1 MEGTIIIADDDVS
14 VRTVLS
20 QAVSRAGCRVKST
33 GAISTLW
40 RWIEEGEG
48 DAIILDVLLPDGD
61 ALDILPALKKKR
73 PELPVIVIS
82 ANNTILTTIRASESG
97 AYEYFPKP
105 FDIKQILSS
114 LNKALLKK
122 FSNTYEPEKIKQNSI
137 EFNVELPLIGRSQSM
152 QEVYRVMARL
162 INTDLTVMVI
172 GASGTGKELVARALH
187 DYGKRKEKP
196 FIVVNLGTV
205 PSEEVESILFGAK
218 NSHSN
223 NNVEPI
229 GKFQLAK
236 GGTLFIDEIAD
247 MPMSTQTRLLRILQ
261 DEENLENENQDGQNL
276 NVRIITSTQ
285 VDLKPLIE
293 NGSFREDLFFR
304 LNVIPLNLPLLRER
318 AEDIPELCNHFLK
331 LSSLK
336 EGLIQ
341 KSIVPKGIELIK
353 QQPWRGNV
361 RELKNFIQ
369 RLIVLCTDEI
379 ISEEHIKKQLKQF
392 NDNDNVDDFS
402 VKGLSM
408 SVEKHL
414 LRYFELHGSSQPPP
428 GLYSRI
434 LKEIEYPLIALS
446 LNSSKGNQLKAS
458 KLLGINRNTLRKKIS
473 ELDINVSQTK
483 KMM

>member
-14 VRTVLS
+14 IRTVLS

-33 GAISTLW
+33 GTISTLW

-48 DAIILDVLLPDGD
+48 DAIILDVVLPDGD

-73 PELPVIVIS
+73 PEMPVIVIS

-105 FDIKQILSS
+105 FDIKQILST
-114 LNKALLKK
+114 LNKALVKK
-122 FSNTYEPEKIKQNSI
+122 FSNTLEPEKVEQNLM
-137 EFNVELPLIGRSQSM
+137 EFKVDLPLIGRSQSM

-162 INTDLTVMVI
+162 INTDLTVMII

-187 DYGKRKEKP
+187 DLGKRKENP
-196 FIVVNLGTV
+196 FIVLNLGTI
-205 PSEEVESILFGAK
+205 PNDQVENELFGN
-218 NSHSN
+218 NSN
-223 NNVEPI
+223 DTI

-261 DEENLENENQDGQNL
+261 DEENLEYDKKGGANS
-276 NVRIITSTQ
+276 NVRIITSTK
-285 VDLKPLIE
+285 VDLKSLIE
-293 NGSFREDLFFR
+293 NGEFREDLFFR
-304 LNVIPLNLPLLRER
+304 LNVIPINLPLLKER

-331 LSSLK
+331 LSSVKDELP
-336 EGLIQ
+336 Q
-341 KSIVPKGIELIK
+341 KSIVPKGVELLK
-353 QQPWRGNV
+353 QQHWRGNI

-379 ISEEHIKKQLKQF
+379 ISVELVKKQLMLFTDK
-392 NDNDNVDDFS
+392 DMGEDLS
-402 VKGLSM
+402 VEGLSK

-428 GLYSRI
+428 GLYNRI
-434 LKEIEYPLIALS
+434 IKEVEYPLIALS
-446 LNSSKGNQLKAS
+446 LSSSKGNQLKAS
-458 KLLGINRNTLRKKIS
+458 KLLGINRNTLRKKIA

>member
-14 VRTVLS
+14 IRTVLT
-20 QAVSRAGCRVKST
+20 QAVSRAGCRVKAT

-48 DAIILDVLLPDGD
+48 DAIILDVVLPDGD

-73 PELPVIVIS
+73 PDIPVIVIS

-105 FDIKQILSS
+105 FDIKKVLGS

-122 FSNTYEPEKIKQNSI
+122 YSNNYEPEKIEHNPQ
-137 EFNVELPLIGRSQSM
+137 EFKVDLPLIGRSQSM
-152 QEVYRVMARL
+152 QEVYRIMARL
-162 INTDLTVMVI
+162 INTDLTVMLI

-187 DYGKRKEKP
+187 DFGKRKNNP
-196 FIVVNLGTV
+196 FVVVNLATI
-205 PSEEVESILFGAK
+205 PSDQVETELFGSIDNK
-218 NSHSN
+218 EKKS
-223 NNVEPI
+223 V

-236 GGTLFIDEIAD
+236 GGTLFLDEVAD

-261 DEENLENENQDGQNL
+261 DEENLEHDLNDRQIS

-293 NGSFREDLFFR
+293 NGEFREDLFFR
-304 LNVIPLNLPLLRER
+304 LNVIPLHLPLLKER
-318 AEDIPELCNHFLK
+318 TEDIPELCNHFLK
-331 LSSLK
+331 LSSVK
-336 EGLIQ
+336 EGIAQ
-341 KSIVPKGIELIK
+341 KTIVPKGFELLK
-353 QQPWRGNV
+353 QLQWRGNV

-369 RLIVLCTDEI
+369 RLVVLSSDEI
-379 ISEEHIKKQLKQF
+379 ISEEIIKKQLKSF
-392 NDNDNVDDFS
+392 SDNEPAEDLS
-402 VKGLSM
+402 VEGLSM

-414 LRYFELHGSSQPPP
+414 IRYFELHGTSQPPP
-428 GLYSRI
+428 GLYNRI
-434 LKEIEYPLIALS
+434 LREIEYPLIALS
-446 LNSSKGNQLKAS
+446 LSSSKGNQLKAS
-458 KLLGINRNTLRKKIS
+458 KLLGINRNTLRKKIN

>member
-20 QAVSRAGCRVKST
+20 QAISRAGCRVKST

-48 DAIILDVLLPDGD
+48 DAVILDVLLPDGD

-82 ANNTILTTIRASESG
+82 ANNTVLTTIRASESG

-105 FDIKQILSS
+105 FDIKQILTS
-114 LNKALLKK
+114 LNNALLKK
-122 FSNTYEPEKIKQNSI
+122 FSNKYEQEKIQQNPI
-137 EFNVELPLIGRSQSM
+137 EFKVDLPLIGRSQSM

-162 INTDLTVMVI
+162 INTDLTVMII

-187 DYGKRKEKP
+187 DFGKRKEKP
-196 FIVVNLGTV
+196 FIVINLGTI
-205 PSEEVESILFGAK
+205 PSEQVESILFGANDK
-218 NSHSN
+218 NS
-223 NNVEPI
+223 NVDPV

-236 GGTLFIDEIAD
+236 GGTLFIDEVAD

-261 DEENLENENQDGQNL
+261 DEENLENKNQDGQNS

-293 NGSFREDLFFR
+293 KGSFREDLFFR

-318 AEDIPELCNHFLK
+318 VEDIPELCNHFLK
-331 LSSLK
+331 LSSFK
-336 EGLIQ
+336 EGLAQ
-341 KSIVPKGIELIK
+341 KSIVPKGIELLK
-353 QQPWRGNV
+353 LQQWRGNI

-369 RLIVLCTDEI
+369 RLSVFCTDEI
-379 ISEEHIKKQLKQF
+379 ISEELVKKQLKQF
-392 NDNDNVDDFS
+392 TDKDKEEDFS
-402 VKGLSM
+402 VEGLSR

-428 GLYSRI
+428 GLYNRI

-446 LNSSKGNQLKAS
+446 LSSSKGNQLRAS

>member
-14 VRTVLS
+14 IRTVLT

-48 DAIILDVLLPDGD
+48 DALILDVVLPDGD

-73 PELPVIVIS
+73 PDMPVIVIS

-105 FDIKQILSS
+105 FDIKKILST

-122 FSNTYEPEKIKQNSI
+122 FSNNYKPEII
-137 EFNVELPLIGRSQSM
+137 EHVPKEFKVDLPLIGRRQSM
-152 QEVYRVMARL
+152 QDVYRVIARL
-162 INTDLTVMVI
+162 INTDLTVMII

-187 DYGKRKEKP
+187 DFGKRKEKP
-196 FIVVNLGTV
+196 FIVLNLGSI
-205 PSEEVESILFGAK
+205 PSDQVENELFG
-218 NSHSN
+218 N
-223 NNVEPI
+223 NDNDINNDAI

-236 GGTLFIDEIAD
+236 GGTLFIDEVAD
-247 MPMSTQTRLLRILQ
+247 MPMATQTRLLRILQ
-261 DEENLENENQDGQNL
+261 DEENLEHDNQNNENS

-285 VDLKPLIE
+285 VDLKSLIE
-293 NGSFREDLFFR
+293 NGEFREDLFFR

-336 EGLIQ
+336 EGLTQ
-341 KSIVPKGIELIK
+341 KTIVPNGIEVLKK
-353 QQPWRGNV
+353 QQWRGNI

-369 RLIVLCTDEI
+369 RLVVLSPDDI
-379 ISEEHIKKQLKQF
+379 ITEDLVKNQLKLF
-392 NDNDNVDDFS
+392 SDNEKEDDLS
-402 VKGLSM
+402 VEGLSM

-414 LRYFELHGSSQPPP
+414 LRYFELHGSSLPPP
-428 GLYSRI
+428 GLYNRI

-458 KLLGINRNTLRKKIS
+458 KLLGINRNTLRKKIN

>member
-1 MEGTIIIADDDVS
+1 LEGTIIIADDDVS
-14 VRTVLS
+14 IRTVLT

-48 DAIILDVLLPDGD
+48 DAIILDVVLPDGD

-73 PELPVIVIS
+73 PDIPVIVIS

-105 FDIKQILSS
+105 FDIKQILST
-114 LNKALLKK
+114 LNKALIKK
-122 FSNTYEPEKIKQNSI
+122 FSNNYKPKKIEHEPN
-137 EFNVELPLIGRSQSM
+137 EFKVDLPLIGRSQSM
-152 QEVYRVMARL
+152 QEVYRVIARL
-162 INTDLTVMVI
+162 INTDLTVMII

-187 DYGKRKEKP
+187 DFGKRKEKP
-196 FIVVNLGTV
+196 FVVMNLGSI
-205 PSEEVESILFGAK
+205 PSDQVENELFG
-218 NSHSN
+218 N
-223 NNVEPI
+223 NDEGRSDDAI

-236 GGTLFIDEIAD
+236 GGTLFIDEVAD
-247 MPMSTQTRLLRILQ
+247 MPMATQTRLLRILQ
-261 DEENLENENQDGQNL
+261 DEENLEQDNQDHKNS

-293 NGSFREDLFFR
+293 NGEFREDLFFR

-336 EGLIQ
+336 EGLTQ
-341 KSIVPKGIELIK
+341 KTIVPNGIELLK
-353 QQPWRGNV
+353 RQQWRGNI

-369 RLIVLCTDEI
+369 RLVVLSPDEI
-379 ISEEHIKKQLKQF
+379 INEDLVKNQLNEF
-392 NDNDNVDDFS
+392 IDNDKEDDYS
-402 VKGLSM
+402 VEGLSM

-428 GLYSRI
+428 GLYNRI

-458 KLLGINRNTLRKKIS
+458 KLLGINRNTLRKKIN

>member
-33 GAISTLW
+33 GAIATLW
-40 RWIEEGEG
+40 RWVEEGEG
-48 DAIILDVLLPDGD
+48 DAIILDVVLPDGD

-114 LNKALLKK
+114 LNKALIKK
-122 FSNTYEPEKIKQNSI
+122 FSNTYEPEKIKENPI
-137 EFNVELPLIGRSQSM
+137 EFKVDLPLIGRSQSM
-152 QEVYRVMARL
+152 QEVYRIMARL
-162 INTDLTVMVI
+162 INTDLTVMII

-187 DYGKRKEKP
+187 DFGKRKENP
-196 FIVVNLGTV
+196 FIVVNLGTI
-205 PSEEVESILFGAK
+205 PSEQVENTLFGANDNK
-218 NSHSN
+218 S
-223 NNVEPI
+223 NVEPI
-229 GKFQLAK
+229 GKFQLAR
-236 GGTLFIDEIAD
+236 GGTLFIDEVAD

-261 DEENLENENQDGQNL
+261 DEENQEKENQDGKNT

-331 LSSLK
+331 LSSVK
-336 EGLIQ
+336 EGLTQ
-341 KSIVPKGIELIK
+341 KSIVPKGIELLK
-353 QQPWRGNV
+353 QQPWRGNI

-369 RLIVLCTDEI
+369 RLIVLCSDEI
-379 ISEEHIKKQLKQF
+379 ISEELIKKQLKQF
-392 NDNDNVDDFS
+392 TDNDNAEDLS
-402 VKGLSM
+402 VEGLSM

-428 GLYSRI
+428 GLYNRI

-446 LNSSKGNQLKAS
+446 LSSSKGNQLKAS

>member
-48 DAIILDVLLPDGD
+48 DAVILDVVLPDGD

-73 PELPVIVIS
+73 PELPIIVIS

-122 FSNTYEPEKIKQNSI
+122 FSNTYEPEKIRQNQI
-137 EFNVELPLIGRSQSM
+137 EFNVELPLIGRSQTM

-162 INTDLTVMVI
+162 INTDLTVMII

-187 DYGKRKEKP
+187 DFGKRKEKP
-196 FIVVNLGTV
+196 FIVVNLGTI
-205 PSEEVESILFGAK
+205 PSEQVESILFGANDK
-218 NSHSN
+218 NS
-223 NNVEPI
+223 NVEPV

-236 GGTLFIDEIAD
+236 GGTLFIDEVAD

-261 DEENLENENQDGQNL
+261 DEENLENENQDGQNS

-318 AEDIPELCNHFLK
+318 TEDIPELCNHFLK

-336 EGLIQ
+336 EGLTQ
-341 KSIVPKGIELIK
+341 KSIVPKGIELLK
-353 QQPWRGNV
+353 QQPWKGNV

-379 ISEEHIKKQLKQF
+379 ISEELVKKQLKQF
-392 NDNDNVDDFS
+392 TDNDNIEDLS
-402 VKGLSM
+402 VEGLSM

-446 LNSSKGNQLKAS
+446 LSSSKGNQLKAS

>member
-14 VRTVLS
+14 IRTVLT

-48 DAIILDVLLPDGD
+48 DAIILDVVLPDGD

-73 PELPVIVIS
+73 PDIPVIVIS

-105 FDIKQILSS
+105 FDIKQILST
-114 LNKALLKK
+114 LNKALIKK
-122 FSNTYEPEKIKQNSI
+122 FSNNYEPKKIEHEPT
-137 EFNVELPLIGRSQSM
+137 EFKVDLPLIGRSQSM
-152 QEVYRVMARL
+152 QEVYRVIARL
-162 INTDLTVMVI
+162 INTDLTVMII

-187 DYGKRKEKP
+187 DFGKRKEKP
-196 FIVVNLGTV
+196 FVVMNLGSI
-205 PSEEVESILFGAK
+205 PSDQVENELFG
-218 NSHSN
+218 N
-223 NNVEPI
+223 NDEGRSDDAI

-236 GGTLFIDEIAD
+236 GGTLFIDEVAD
-247 MPMSTQTRLLRILQ
+247 MPMATQTRLLRILQ
-261 DEENLENENQDGQNL
+261 DEENLEQDNQDHKNS

-293 NGSFREDLFFR
+293 NGEFREDLFFR

-336 EGLIQ
+336 EGLTQ
-341 KSIVPKGIELIK
+341 KTIVPNGIELLK
-353 QQPWRGNV
+353 RQQWRGNI

-369 RLIVLCTDEI
+369 RLVVLSPDEI
-379 ISEEHIKKQLKQF
+379 INEDLVKNQLNEF
-392 NDNDNVDDFS
+392 IDNDKEDDYS
-402 VKGLSM
+402 VEGLSM

-414 LRYFELHGSSQPPP
+414 LRYFELHGSSLPPP
-428 GLYSRI
+428 GLYNRI

-458 KLLGINRNTLRKKIS
+458 KLLGINRNTLRKKIN

>member
-33 GAISTLW
+33 GAIATLW

-48 DAIILDVLLPDGD
+48 DAIILDVVLPDGD

-114 LNKALLKK
+114 LNKALIKK
-122 FSNTYEPEKIKQNSI
+122 FSNTYEPEKIKENTI
-137 EFNVELPLIGRSQSM
+137 EFKVDLPLIGRSQSM
-152 QEVYRVMARL
+152 QEVYRIMARL
-162 INTDLTVMVI
+162 INTDLTVMII

-187 DYGKRKEKP
+187 DFGKRKENP
-196 FIVVNLGTV
+196 FIVVNLGTI
-205 PSEEVESILFGAK
+205 PSEQVENTLFGANDNK
-218 NSHSN
+218 S
-223 NNVEPI
+223 NVEPI
-229 GKFQLAK
+229 GKFQLAR
-236 GGTLFIDEIAD
+236 GGTLFIDEVAD

-261 DEENLENENQDGQNL
+261 DEENQEKENQDGKNT

-331 LSSLK
+331 LSSVK
-336 EGLIQ
+336 EGLTQ
-341 KSIVPKGIELIK
+341 KSIVPKGIELLK
-353 QQPWRGNV
+353 QQPWRGNI

-369 RLIVLCTDEI
+369 RLIVLCSDEI
-379 ISEEHIKKQLKQF
+379 ISEELIKKQLKQF
-392 NDNDNVDDFS
+392 TDNDNAEDLS
-402 VKGLSM
+402 VEGLSM

-428 GLYSRI
+428 GLYNRI

-446 LNSSKGNQLKAS
+446 LSSSKGNQLKAS

>member
-14 VRTVLS
+14 IRTVLT

-48 DAIILDVLLPDGD
+48 DAIILDVVLPDGD

-73 PELPVIVIS
+73 PDIPVIVIS

-105 FDIKQILSS
+105 FDIKQILST
-114 LNKALLKK
+114 LNKALIKK
-122 FSNTYEPEKIKQNSI
+122 FSNNYKPKKIEHEPN
-137 EFNVELPLIGRSQSM
+137 EFKVDLPLIGRSQSM
-152 QEVYRVMARL
+152 QEVYRVIARL
-162 INTDLTVMVI
+162 INTDLTVMII

-187 DYGKRKEKP
+187 DFGKRKEKP
-196 FIVVNLGTV
+196 FVVMNLGSI
-205 PSEEVESILFGAK
+205 PSDQVENELFG
-218 NSHSN
+218 N
-223 NNVEPI
+223 NDEGRSDDAI

-236 GGTLFIDEIAD
+236 GGTLFIDEVAD
-247 MPMSTQTRLLRILQ
+247 MPMATQTRLLRILQ
-261 DEENLENENQDGQNL
+261 DEENLEQDNQDHKNP
-276 NVRIITSTQ
+276 NVRIITSTK

-293 NGSFREDLFFR
+293 NGEFREDLFFR

-336 EGLIQ
+336 EGLTQ
-341 KSIVPKGIELIK
+341 KTIVPNGIELLK
-353 QQPWRGNV
+353 RQQWRGNV

-369 RLIVLCTDEI
+369 RLVVLSPDEI
-379 ISEEHIKKQLKQF
+379 INEDLVKNQLNEF
-392 NDNDNVDDFS
+392 IDNDKEDDYS
-402 VKGLSM
+402 VEGLSM

-414 LRYFELHGSSQPPP
+414 LRYFELHGSSLPPP
-428 GLYSRI
+428 GLYNRI

-458 KLLGINRNTLRKKIS
+458 KLLGINRNTLRKKIN

>member
-14 VRTVLS
+14 IRTVLT

-48 DAIILDVLLPDGD
+48 DAIILDVVLPDGD

-73 PELPVIVIS
+73 PDMPVIVIS

-105 FDIKQILSS
+105 FDIKQLLST

-122 FSNTYEPEKIKQNSI
+122 FSNNYEPKKIEHSPK
-137 EFNVELPLIGRSQSM
+137 EFKVDLPLIGRSQSM
-152 QEVYRVMARL
+152 QEVYRIIARL
-162 INTDLTVMVI
+162 INTDLTVMII

-187 DYGKRKEKP
+187 DFGKRKEEP
-196 FIVVNLGTV
+196 FIVMNLGSI
-205 PSEEVESILFGAK
+205 PSDQVENELFGNIDDGK
-218 NSHSN
+218 NN
-223 NNVEPI
+223 EAI

-236 GGTLFIDEIAD
+236 GGTLFIDEVAD
-247 MPMSTQTRLLRILQ
+247 MPMATQTRLLRILQ
-261 DEENLENENQDGQNL
+261 DEENLEQDNQNNENS

-293 NGSFREDLFFR
+293 NGEFREDLFFR

-336 EGLIQ
+336 EGLSQ
-341 KSIVPKGIELIK
+341 KIIVPYGIEILKK
-353 QQPWRGNV
+353 QKWRGNV

-369 RLIVLCTDEI
+369 RLVVLSPDEI
-379 ISEEHIKKQLKQF
+379 ITEDLVKNQLKLF
-392 NDNDNVDDFS
+392 TDNDKEDDLS
-402 VKGLSM
+402 VEGLSM

-414 LRYFELHGSSQPPP
+414 LRYFELHGSSLPPP
-428 GLYSRI
+428 GLYNRI
-434 LKEIEYPLIALS
+434 LKEIEYPLIALT

-458 KLLGINRNTLRKKIS
+458 KLLGINRNTLRKKIN

>member
-14 VRTVLS
+14 IRTVLT

-48 DAIILDVLLPDGD
+48 DAVILDVVLPDGD

-73 PELPVIVIS
+73 PDMPVIVIS

-105 FDIKQILSS
+105 FDIKKILST

-122 FSNTYEPEKIKQNSI
+122 FSNNYKPEKIEHSPK
-137 EFNVELPLIGRSQSM
+137 EFKVDLPLIGRSQSM
-152 QEVYRVMARL
+152 QEVYRVIARL
-162 INTDLTVMVI
+162 INTDLTVMII

-187 DYGKRKEKP
+187 DFGKRKEKP
-196 FIVVNLGTV
+196 FVVMNLGSI
-205 PSEEVESILFGAK
+205 PSDQVENELFG
-218 NSHSN
+218 N
-223 NNVEPI
+223 NDNDINNDAI

-236 GGTLFIDEIAD
+236 GGTLFIDEVAD
-247 MPMSTQTRLLRILQ
+247 MPMATQTRLLRILQ
-261 DEENLENENQDGQNL
+261 DEENLENDNQNNENS

-285 VDLKPLIE
+285 VDLKSLIE
-293 NGSFREDLFFR
+293 NGEFREDLFFR

-336 EGLIQ
+336 EGLTQ
-341 KSIVPKGIELIK
+341 KTIVPNGIEVLKK
-353 QQPWRGNV
+353 QQWRGNI

-369 RLIVLCTDEI
+369 RLVVLSPDEI
-379 ISEEHIKKQLKQF
+379 ITEDLVKNQLKLF
-392 NDNDNVDDFS
+392 TDNDKEDDLS
-402 VKGLSM
+402 VEGLSM

-414 LRYFELHGSSQPPP
+414 LRYFELHGSSLPPP
-428 GLYSRI
+428 GLYNRI

-458 KLLGINRNTLRKKIS
+458 KLLGINRNTLRKKIN

>member
-20 QAVSRAGCRVKST
+20 QAVTRAGCRVKST
-33 GAISTLW
+33 GAIATLW

-48 DAIILDVLLPDGD
+48 DAVILDVVLPDGD

-73 PELPVIVIS
+73 PELPIIVIS
-82 ANNTILTTIRASESG
+82 ANNTILTTIRANESG

-114 LNKALLKK
+114 LNKALIKK
-122 FSNTYEPEKIKQNSI
+122 FSNTYEPEKIQQNPI
-137 EFNVELPLIGRSQSM
+137 EFKAELPLIGRSQSM

-162 INTDLTVMVI
+162 INTDLTVMII

-187 DYGKRKEKP
+187 DFGKRKEKP
-196 FIVVNLGTV
+196 FIVVNLGTI
-205 PSEEVESILFGAK
+205 PSEQVENVLFG
-218 NSHSN
+218 SN
-223 NNVEPI
+223 DNKSNMKAV

-236 GGTLFIDEIAD
+236 GGTLFIDEVAD

-261 DEENLENENQDGQNL
+261 DEENLENENQDGQNS

-336 EGLIQ
+336 EGLTQ
-341 KSIVPKGIELIK
+341 KSIVPKGIELLK
-353 QQPWRGNV
+353 QQPWRGNI

-369 RLIVLCTDEI
+369 RLIVLCNDEV
-379 ISEEHIKKQLKQF
+379 ISEELVKKQLKQF
-392 NDNDNVDDFS
+392 TDNDNVGDLS
-402 VKGLSM
+402 VEGLSM

-428 GLYSRI
+428 GLYNRI

-446 LNSSKGNQLKAS
+446 LSSSKGNQLKAS
-458 KLLGINRNTLRKKIS
+458 KLLGINRNTLRKKIN

-483 KMM
+483 KML

>member
-14 VRTVLS
+14 IRTVLT
-20 QAVSRAGCRVKST
+20 QAVSRAGCRVKAT

-48 DAIILDVLLPDGD
+48 DAIILDVVLPDGD

-73 PELPVIVIS
+73 PDMPVIVIS

-105 FDIKQILSS
+105 FDIKQVLGS

-122 FSNTYEPEKIKQNSI
+122 YSNNYEPEKIEHNPQ
-137 EFNVELPLIGRSQSM
+137 EFKVDLPLIGRSQSM
-152 QEVYRVMARL
+152 QEVYRIMARL
-162 INTDLTVMVI
+162 INTDLTVMLI

-187 DYGKRKEKP
+187 DFGKRKNNP
-196 FIVVNLGTV
+196 FVVVNLATI
-205 PSEEVESILFGAK
+205 PSDQVETELFGSINDK
-218 NSHSN
+218 EKKS
-223 NNVEPI
+223 I

-236 GGTLFIDEIAD
+236 GGTLFLDEVAD

-261 DEENLENENQDGQNL
+261 DEENLEHDINERQNS

-293 NGSFREDLFFR
+293 NGEFREDLFFR
-304 LNVIPLNLPLLRER
+304 LNVIPLHLPLLKER
-318 AEDIPELCNHFLK
+318 TEDIPELCNHFLK
-331 LSSLK
+331 LSSVK
-336 EGLIQ
+336 EGISQ
-341 KSIVPKGIELIK
+341 KTIVPKGIELLK
-353 QQPWRGNV
+353 QLQWRGNV

-369 RLIVLCTDEI
+369 RLVVLSSDEI
-379 ISEEHIKKQLKQF
+379 ISEEIIKKQLKSF
-392 NDNDNVDDFS
+392 SDNEPAEDLS
-402 VKGLSM
+402 VEGLSM

-414 LRYFELHGSSQPPP
+414 IRYFELHGTSQPPP
-428 GLYSRI
+428 GLYNRI
-434 LKEIEYPLIALS
+434 LREIEYPLIALS
-446 LNSSKGNQLKAS
+446 LSSSKGNQLKAS
-458 KLLGINRNTLRKKIS
+458 KLLGINRNTLRKKIN

>member
-14 VRTVLS
+14 IRTVLT

-48 DAIILDVLLPDGD
+48 DAIILDVVLPDGD

-73 PELPVIVIS
+73 PDIPVIVIS

-105 FDIKQILSS
+105 FDIKQILST
-114 LNKALLKK
+114 LNKALIKK
-122 FSNTYEPEKIKQNSI
+122 FSNNYKPKKIEHEPN
-137 EFNVELPLIGRSQSM
+137 EFKVDLPLIGRSQSM
-152 QEVYRVMARL
+152 QEVYRVIARL
-162 INTDLTVMVI
+162 INTDLTVMII

-187 DYGKRKEKP
+187 DFGKRKEKP
-196 FIVVNLGTV
+196 FVVMNLGSI
-205 PSEEVESILFGAK
+205 PSDQVENELFG
-218 NSHSN
+218 N
-223 NNVEPI
+223 NDEGRSDDAI

-236 GGTLFIDEIAD
+236 GGTLFIDEVAD
-247 MPMSTQTRLLRILQ
+247 MPMATQTRLLRILQ
-261 DEENLENENQDGQNL
+261 DEENLEQDNQDHKNS

-293 NGSFREDLFFR
+293 NGEFREDLFFR

-336 EGLIQ
+336 EGLTQ
-341 KSIVPKGIELIK
+341 KTIVPNGIELLK
-353 QQPWRGNV
+353 RQQWRGNI

-369 RLIVLCTDEI
+369 RLVVLSPDEI
-379 ISEEHIKKQLKQF
+379 INEDLVKNQLNEF
-392 NDNDNVDDFS
+392 IDNDKEDDYS
-402 VKGLSM
+402 VEGLSM

-414 LRYFELHGSSQPPP
+414 LRYFELHGSSLPPP
-428 GLYSRI
+428 GLYNRI

-458 KLLGINRNTLRKKIS
+458 KLLGINRNTLRKKIN

>member
-14 VRTVLS
+14 IRTVLT

-48 DAIILDVLLPDGD
+48 DAVILDVVLPDGD

-73 PELPVIVIS
+73 PDMPVIVIS

-105 FDIKQILSS
+105 FDIKKILST

-122 FSNTYEPEKIKQNSI
+122 FSNNYKPEKIEHSPK
-137 EFNVELPLIGRSQSM
+137 EFKVDLPLIGRSQSM
-152 QEVYRVMARL
+152 QEVYRVIARL
-162 INTDLTVMVI
+162 INTDLTVMII

-187 DYGKRKEKP
+187 DFGKRKEKP
-196 FIVVNLGTV
+196 FIVMNLGSI
-205 PSEEVESILFGAK
+205 PSDQVENELFG
-218 NSHSN
+218 N
-223 NNVEPI
+223 NDNDINNDAI

-236 GGTLFIDEIAD
+236 GGTLFIDEVAD
-247 MPMSTQTRLLRILQ
+247 MPMATQTRLLRILQ
-261 DEENLENENQDGQNL
+261 DEENLEQDNQNNENS

-293 NGSFREDLFFR
+293 NGEFREDLFFR

-336 EGLIQ
+336 EGLTQ
-341 KSIVPKGIELIK
+341 KTIVPNGIEVLKK
-353 QQPWRGNV
+353 QQWRGNI

-369 RLIVLCTDEI
+369 RLVVLSPDEI
-379 ISEEHIKKQLKQF
+379 ITEDLVKNQLKLF
-392 NDNDNVDDFS
+392 TDNDKEDDLS
-402 VKGLSM
+402 VEGLSM

-414 LRYFELHGSSQPPP
+414 LRYFELHGSSLPPP
-428 GLYSRI
+428 GLYNRI

-458 KLLGINRNTLRKKIS
+458 KLLGINRNTLRKKIN

>member
-14 VRTVLS
+14 IRTVLT

-48 DAIILDVLLPDGD
+48 DAIILDVVLPDGD

-73 PELPVIVIS
+73 PDIPVIVIS

-105 FDIKQILSS
+105 FDIKQILST
-114 LNKALLKK
+114 LNKALIKK
-122 FSNTYEPEKIKQNSI
+122 FSNNYKPKKIEHEPN
-137 EFNVELPLIGRSQSM
+137 EFKVDLPLIGRSQSM
-152 QEVYRVMARL
+152 QEVYRVIARL
-162 INTDLTVMVI
+162 INTDLTVMII

-187 DYGKRKEKP
+187 DFGKRKEKP
-196 FIVVNLGTV
+196 FVVMNLGSI
-205 PSEEVESILFGAK
+205 PSDQVENELFG
-218 NSHSN
+218 N
-223 NNVEPI
+223 NDEGRSDDAI

-236 GGTLFIDEIAD
+236 GGTLFIDEVAD
-247 MPMSTQTRLLRILQ
+247 MPMATQTRLLRILQ
-261 DEENLENENQDGQNL
+261 DEENLEQDNQDHKNS

-293 NGSFREDLFFR
+293 NGEFREDLFFR

-336 EGLIQ
+336 EGLTQ
-341 KSIVPKGIELIK
+341 KTIVPNGIELLK
-353 QQPWRGNV
+353 RQQWRGNI

-369 RLIVLCTDEI
+369 RLVVLSPDEI
-379 ISEEHIKKQLKQF
+379 INEDLVKNQLNEFIDIDKE
-392 NDNDNVDDFS
+392 DDYS
-402 VKGLSM
+402 VEGLSM

-414 LRYFELHGSSQPPP
+414 LRYFELHGSSLPPP
-428 GLYSRI
+428 GLYNRI

-458 KLLGINRNTLRKKIS
+458 KLLGINRNTLRKKIN

>member
-14 VRTVLS
+14 IRTVLT

-48 DAIILDVLLPDGD
+48 DAIILDVVLPDGD

-73 PELPVIVIS
+73 PDIPVIVIS

-105 FDIKQILSS
+105 FDIKQILST
-114 LNKALLKK
+114 LNKALIKK
-122 FSNTYEPEKIKQNSI
+122 FSNNYKPKKIEHEPN
-137 EFNVELPLIGRSQSM
+137 EFKVDLPLIGRSQSM
-152 QEVYRVMARL
+152 QEVYRVIARL
-162 INTDLTVMVI
+162 INTDLTVMII

-187 DYGKRKEKP
+187 DFGKRKEKP
-196 FIVVNLGTV
+196 FVVMNLGSI
-205 PSEEVESILFGAK
+205 PSDQVENELFG
-218 NSHSN
+218 N
-223 NNVEPI
+223 NDEGRSDDAI

-236 GGTLFIDEIAD
+236 GGTLFIDEVAD
-247 MPMSTQTRLLRILQ
+247 MPMATQTRLLRILQ
-261 DEENLENENQDGQNL
+261 DEENLEQDNQDHKNS

-293 NGSFREDLFFR
+293 NGEFREDLFFR

-336 EGLIQ
+336 EGLTQ
-341 KSIVPKGIELIK
+341 KTIVPNGIELLK
-353 QQPWRGNV
+353 RQQWRGNI

-369 RLIVLCTDEI
+369 RLVVLSPDEI
-379 ISEEHIKKQLKQF
+379 INEDLVKNQLNEF
-392 NDNDNVDDFS
+392 IDNDKEDDYS
-402 VKGLSM
+402 VEGLSM

-428 GLYSRI
+428 GLYNRI

-458 KLLGINRNTLRKKIS
+458 KLLGINRNTLRKKIN

>member
-14 VRTVLS
+14 IRTVLT

-48 DAIILDVLLPDGD
+48 DAVILDVVLPDGD

-73 PELPVIVIS
+73 PDMPVIVIS

-105 FDIKQILSS
+105 FDIKKILST

-122 FSNTYEPEKIKQNSI
+122 FSNNYKPEKIEHSPK
-137 EFNVELPLIGRSQSM
+137 EFKVDLPLIGRSQSM
-152 QEVYRVMARL
+152 QEVYRVIARL
-162 INTDLTVMVI
+162 INTDLTVMII

-187 DYGKRKEKP
+187 DFGKRKEKP
-196 FIVVNLGTV
+196 FVVMNLGSI
-205 PSEEVESILFGAK
+205 PSDQVENELFG
-218 NSHSN
+218 NNDNDIN
-223 NNVEPI
+223 NNAI

-236 GGTLFIDEIAD
+236 GGTLFIDEVAD
-247 MPMSTQTRLLRILQ
+247 MPMATQTRLLRILQ
-261 DEENLENENQDGQNL
+261 DEENLEQDNQNNENS

-293 NGSFREDLFFR
+293 NGEFREDLFFR

-336 EGLIQ
+336 EGLTQ
-341 KSIVPKGIELIK
+341 KTIVPNGIDVLKK
-353 QQPWRGNV
+353 QQWRGNI

-369 RLIVLCTDEI
+369 RLVVLSPDEI
-379 ISEEHIKKQLKQF
+379 ITEDLVKNQLKLF
-392 NDNDNVDDFS
+392 TDNDKEDDLS
-402 VKGLSM
+402 VEGLSM

-414 LRYFELHGSSQPPP
+414 LRYFELHGSSLPPP
-428 GLYSRI
+428 GLYNRI

-458 KLLGINRNTLRKKIS
+458 KLLGINRNTLRKKIN

>member
-14 VRTVLS
+14 IRTVLT

-48 DAIILDVLLPDGD
+48 DAIILDVVLPDGD

-73 PELPVIVIS
+73 PDIPVIVIS

-105 FDIKQILSS
+105 FDIKQILST
-114 LNKALLKK
+114 LNKALIKK
-122 FSNTYEPEKIKQNSI
+122 FSNNYKPKKIEHEPN
-137 EFNVELPLIGRSQSM
+137 EFKVDLPLIGRSQSM
-152 QEVYRVMARL
+152 QEVYRVIARL
-162 INTDLTVMVI
+162 INTDLTVMII

-187 DYGKRKEKP
+187 DFGKRKEKP
-196 FIVVNLGTV
+196 FVVMNLGSI
-205 PSEEVESILFGAK
+205 PSDQVENELFG
-218 NSHSN
+218 N
-223 NNVEPI
+223 NDEGRSDDAI

-236 GGTLFIDEIAD
+236 GGTLFIDEVAD
-247 MPMSTQTRLLRILQ
+247 MPMATQTRLLRILQ
-261 DEENLENENQDGQNL
+261 DEENLEQDNQDHKNS

-293 NGSFREDLFFR
+293 NGEFREDLFFR

-336 EGLIQ
+336 EGLTQ
-341 KSIVPKGIELIK
+341 KTIVPNGIELLK
-353 QQPWRGNV
+353 RQQWRGNI

-369 RLIVLCTDEI
+369 RLVVLSPDEI
-379 ISEEHIKKQLKQF
+379 INEDLVKNQLNEF
-392 NDNDNVDDFS
+392 IDNDKEDDYS
-402 VKGLSM
+402 VEGLSM

-414 LRYFELHGSSQPPP
+414 LRYFELHGSSLPPP
-428 GLYSRI
+428 GLYNRI
-434 LKEIEYPLIALS
+434 LREIEYPLIALS

-458 KLLGINRNTLRKKIS
+458 KLLGINRNTLRKKIN

>member
-14 VRTVLS
+14 IRTVLT

-48 DAIILDVLLPDGD
+48 DAIILDVVLPDGD
-61 ALDILPALKKKR
+61 ALDILPAIKKKR
-73 PELPVIVIS
+73 PDIPVIVIS

-105 FDIKQILSS
+105 FDIKQILST
-114 LNKALLKK
+114 LNKALIKK
-122 FSNTYEPEKIKQNSI
+122 FSNNYKPKKIEHEPN
-137 EFNVELPLIGRSQSM
+137 EFKVDLPLIGRSQSM
-152 QEVYRVMARL
+152 QEVYRVIARL
-162 INTDLTVMVI
+162 INTDLTVMII

-187 DYGKRKEKP
+187 DFGKRKEKP
-196 FIVVNLGTV
+196 FVVMNLGSI
-205 PSEEVESILFGAK
+205 PSDQVENELFG
-218 NSHSN
+218 NSDEGRSDDA
-223 NNVEPI
+223 I

-236 GGTLFIDEIAD
+236 GGTLFIDEVAD
-247 MPMSTQTRLLRILQ
+247 MPMATQTRLLRILQ
-261 DEENLENENQDGQNL
+261 DEENLEQDNQDHKNS

-293 NGSFREDLFFR
+293 NGEFREDLFFR
-304 LNVIPLNLPLLRER
+304 LNVIPLKLPLLRER

-336 EGLIQ
+336 EGLTQ
-341 KSIVPKGIELIK
+341 KTIVPNGIELLK
-353 QQPWRGNV
+353 RQQWRGNI

-369 RLIVLCTDEI
+369 RLVVLSPDEI
-379 ISEEHIKKQLKQF
+379 ISEDLVKNQLNEF
-392 NDNDNVDDFS
+392 IDNDKEDDYS
-402 VKGLSM
+402 VEGLSM

-414 LRYFELHGSSQPPP
+414 LRYFELHGSSLPPP
-428 GLYSRI
+428 GLYNRI

-458 KLLGINRNTLRKKIS
+458 KLLGINRNTLRKKIN

>member
-14 VRTVLS
+14 IRTVLT

-48 DAIILDVLLPDGD
+48 DAIILDVVLPDGD

-73 PELPVIVIS
+73 PDIPVIVIS

-105 FDIKQILSS
+105 FDIKQILST
-114 LNKALLKK
+114 LNKALIKK
-122 FSNTYEPEKIKQNSI
+122 FSNNYKPKKIEHEPN
-137 EFNVELPLIGRSQSM
+137 EFKVDLPLIGRSQSM
-152 QEVYRVMARL
+152 QEVYRIIARL
-162 INTDLTVMVI
+162 INTDLTVMII

-187 DYGKRKEKP
+187 DFGKRKEKP
-196 FIVVNLGTV
+196 FVVMNLGSI
-205 PSEEVESILFGAK
+205 PSDQVENELFG
-218 NSHSN
+218 NSDEGRSDDA
-223 NNVEPI
+223 I

-236 GGTLFIDEIAD
+236 GGTLFIDEVAD
-247 MPMSTQTRLLRILQ
+247 MPMATQTRLLRILQ
-261 DEENLENENQDGQNL
+261 DEENLEQDNQDHKNS

-293 NGSFREDLFFR
+293 NGEFREDLFFR
-304 LNVIPLNLPLLRER
+304 LNVIPLKLPLLRER

-336 EGLIQ
+336 EGLTQ
-341 KSIVPKGIELIK
+341 KTIVPNGIELLK
-353 QQPWRGNV
+353 RQQWRGNI

-369 RLIVLCTDEI
+369 RLVVLSPDEI
-379 ISEEHIKKQLKQF
+379 INEDLVKNQLNEF
-392 NDNDNVDDFS
+392 IDNDKEDDYS
-402 VKGLSM
+402 VEGLSM

-414 LRYFELHGSSQPPP
+414 LRYFELHGSSLPPP
-428 GLYSRI
+428 GLYNRI

-458 KLLGINRNTLRKKIS
+458 KLLGINRNTLRKKIN

>member
-14 VRTVLS
+14 IRTVLT

-48 DAIILDVLLPDGD
+48 DAIILDVVLPDGD

-73 PELPVIVIS
+73 PDIPVIVIS

-105 FDIKQILSS
+105 FDIKQILST
-114 LNKALLKK
+114 LNKALIKK
-122 FSNTYEPEKIKQNSI
+122 FSNNYKPKKIEHEPT
-137 EFNVELPLIGRSQSM
+137 EFKVDLPLIGRSQSM
-152 QEVYRVMARL
+152 QEVYRVIARL
-162 INTDLTVMVI
+162 INTDLTVMII

-187 DYGKRKEKP
+187 DFGKRKEKP
-196 FIVVNLGTV
+196 FVVMNLGSI
-205 PSEEVESILFGAK
+205 PSDQVENELFG
-218 NSHSN
+218 N
-223 NNVEPI
+223 NDEGRSDDAI

-236 GGTLFIDEIAD
+236 GGTLFIDEVAD
-247 MPMSTQTRLLRILQ
+247 MPMATQTRLLRILQ
-261 DEENLENENQDGQNL
+261 DEENLEQDNQDHKNS

-293 NGSFREDLFFR
+293 NGEFREDLFFR

-336 EGLIQ
+336 EGLTQ
-341 KSIVPKGIELIK
+341 KTIVPNGIELLK
-353 QQPWRGNV
+353 RQQWRGNI

-369 RLIVLCTDEI
+369 RLVVLSPDEI
-379 ISEEHIKKQLKQF
+379 INEDLVKNQLNEF
-392 NDNDNVDDFS
+392 IDNDKEDDYS
-402 VKGLSM
+402 VEGLSM

-414 LRYFELHGSSQPPP
+414 LRYFELHGSSLPPP
-428 GLYSRI
+428 GLYNRI

-458 KLLGINRNTLRKKIS
+458 KLLGINRNTLRKKIN

>member
-14 VRTVLS
+14 IRTVLT

-48 DAIILDVLLPDGD
+48 DAIILDVVLPDGD

-73 PELPVIVIS
+73 PDIPVIVIS
-82 ANNTILTTIRASESG
+82 ANNTILTTIIASESG

-105 FDIKQILSS
+105 FDIKQILST
-114 LNKALLKK
+114 LNKALIKK
-122 FSNTYEPEKIKQNSI
+122 FSNNYKPKKIEHEPN
-137 EFNVELPLIGRSQSM
+137 EFKVDLPLIGRSQSM
-152 QEVYRVMARL
+152 QEVYRVIARL
-162 INTDLTVMVI
+162 INTDLTVMII

-187 DYGKRKEKP
+187 DFGKRKEKP
-196 FIVVNLGTV
+196 FVVMNLGSI
-205 PSEEVESILFGAK
+205 PSDQVENELFG
-218 NSHSN
+218 N
-223 NNVEPI
+223 NDEGRSDDAI

-236 GGTLFIDEIAD
+236 GGTLFIDEVAD
-247 MPMSTQTRLLRILQ
+247 MPMATQTRLLRILQ
-261 DEENLENENQDGQNL
+261 DEENLEQDNQDHKNS

-293 NGSFREDLFFR
+293 NGEFREDLFFR

-336 EGLIQ
+336 EGLTQ
-341 KSIVPKGIELIK
+341 KTIVPNGIEILKK
-353 QQPWRGNV
+353 QQWRGNI

-369 RLIVLCTDEI
+369 RLVVLSPDEI
-379 ISEEHIKKQLKQF
+379 INEDLVKNQLNEF
-392 NDNDNVDDFS
+392 IDNDKEDDYS
-402 VKGLSM
+402 VEGLSM

-414 LRYFELHGSSQPPP
+414 LRYFELHGSSLPPP
-428 GLYSRI
+428 GLYNRI

-458 KLLGINRNTLRKKIS
+458 KLLGINRNTLRKKIN

>member
-14 VRTVLS
+14 IRTVLS

-33 GAISTLW
+33 GTISTLW

-48 DAIILDVLLPDGD
+48 DAVILDVVLPDGD

-73 PELPVIVIS
+73 PELPIIVIS

-105 FDIKQILSS
+105 FDIKQILSC

-122 FSNTYEPEKIKQNSI
+122 FSNTYKPKKIQQNPI
-137 EFNVELPLIGRSQSM
+137 ELKVDLPLIGRSQSM

-162 INTDLTVMVI
+162 INTDFTVMI
-172 GASGTGKELVARALH
+172 NGASGTGKELVARALH
-187 DYGKRKEKP
+187 DFGNRKEKP
-196 FIVVNLGTV
+196 FIVVNLGTI
-205 PSEEVESILFGAK
+205 PSDQVENVLFG
-218 NSHSN
+218 NSDNKSN
-223 NNVEPI
+223 YNSV

-236 GGTLFIDEIAD
+236 EGTLFIDEVAD

-261 DEENLENENQDGQNL
+261 DEENLEKNNKDGQNS

-304 LNVIPLNLPLLRER
+304 LNVIPLNLPLLKER
-318 AEDIPELCNHFLK
+318 VEDIPELCNHFLK

-336 EGLIQ
+336 EGLTQ
-341 KSIVPKGIELIK
+341 KSIVPKGIELLKI
-353 QQPWRGNV
+353 QQWRGNV

-369 RLIVLCTDEI
+369 RLIVLSPDEI
-379 ISEEHIKKQLKQF
+379 ISEELVKKQIKLF
-392 NDNDNVDDFS
+392 TDNDSEEDFT
-402 VKGLSM
+402 VEGLSM

-428 GLYSRI
+428 GLYNRI
-434 LKEIEYPLIALS
+434 IKEIEYPLIALS
-446 LNSSKGNQLKAS
+446 LRSSKGNQLKAS

>member
-14 VRTVLS
+14 IRTVLT

-48 DAIILDVLLPDGD
+48 DAIILDVVLPDGD

-73 PELPVIVIS
+73 PDIPVIVIS

-105 FDIKQILSS
+105 FDIKQILST
-114 LNKALLKK
+114 LNKALIKK
-122 FSNTYEPEKIKQNSI
+122 FSNNYKPKKIEHEPN
-137 EFNVELPLIGRSQSM
+137 EFKVDLPLIGRSQSM
-152 QEVYRVMARL
+152 QEVYRVIARL
-162 INTDLTVMVI
+162 INTDLTVMII

-187 DYGKRKEKP
+187 DFGKRKEKP
-196 FIVVNLGTV
+196 FVVMNLGSI
-205 PSEEVESILFGAK
+205 PSDQVENELFG
-218 NSHSN
+218 NSDEGRSDDA
-223 NNVEPI
+223 I

-236 GGTLFIDEIAD
+236 GGTLFIDEVAD
-247 MPMSTQTRLLRILQ
+247 MPMATQTRLLRILQ
-261 DEENLENENQDGQNL
+261 DEENLEQDNQDHKNS

-293 NGSFREDLFFR
+293 NGEFREDLFFR

-336 EGLIQ
+336 EGLTQ
-341 KSIVPKGIELIK
+341 KTIVPNGIELLK
-353 QQPWRGNV
+353 RQQWRGNI

-369 RLIVLCTDEI
+369 RLVVLSPDEI
-379 ISEEHIKKQLKQF
+379 INEDLVKNQLNEF
-392 NDNDNVDDFS
+392 IDNDKEDDYS
-402 VKGLSM
+402 VEGLSM

-414 LRYFELHGSSQPPP
+414 LRYFELHGSSLPPP
-428 GLYSRI
+428 GLYNRI

-458 KLLGINRNTLRKKIS
+458 KLLGINRNTLRKKIN